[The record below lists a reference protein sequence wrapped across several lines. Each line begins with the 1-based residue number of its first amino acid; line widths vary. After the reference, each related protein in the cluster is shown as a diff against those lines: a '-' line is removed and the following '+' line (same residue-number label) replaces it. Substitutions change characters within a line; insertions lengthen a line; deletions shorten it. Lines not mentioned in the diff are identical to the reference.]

1 MKKGAIKMTVE
12 TVIQLINGVGF
23 PIAACIAMGA
33 YVMYTKKAEIKRTEN
48 ADKKTEKTLGEVKA
62 AIENNTTVIKM
73 LVDILLKGEK
83 NDDT

>member
-1 MKKGAIKMTVE
+1 MTVE

-33 YVMYTKKAEIKRTEN
+33 YVMYTKKAEIKRTED
-48 ADKKTEKTLGEVKA
+48 ADEKTEKTLGEVKA
-62 AIENNTTVIKM
+62 AIENNTTVVKM

-83 NDDT
+83 KDDT

>member
-1 MKKGAIKMTVE
+1 MTVD

-33 YVMYTKKAEIKRTEN
+33 YVMYTKKAEIKRTE
-48 ADKKTEKTLGEVKA
+48 DSDEKTEKTLGEVKA

-73 LVDILLKGEK
+73 LVDILLKGEQK
-83 NDDT
+83 FDT

>member
-1 MKKGAIKMTVE
+1 MTVD

-33 YVMYTKKAEIKRTEN
+33 YVMYTKKAEIKRTED
-48 ADKKTEKTLGEVKA
+48 ADEKTKKTLGEVKA

-83 NDDT
+83 KDDT

>member
-1 MKKGAIKMTVE
+1 MTVD

-48 ADKKTEKTLGEVKA
+48 ADEKTEKTLGEVKA

-73 LVDILLKGEK
+73 LVDILLKGDEK
-83 NDDT
+83 DDA

>member
-1 MKKGAIKMTVE
+1 MTVD

-33 YVMYTKKAEIKRTEN
+33 YVMYTKKAEIKRTE
-48 ADKKTEKTLGEVKA
+48 DSDEKTEKTLGEVKA

-83 NDDT
+83 KDDT

>member
-1 MKKGAIKMTVE
+1 MTVE

-33 YVMYTKKAEIKRTEN
+33 YVMYTKKAEIKRTED
-48 ADKKTEKTLGEVKA
+48 ADEKTEKTLGEVKA

-83 NDDT
+83 NDDA

>member
-1 MKKGAIKMTVE
+1 MTVE
-12 TVIQLINGVGF
+12 TVIQLINGAGF

-33 YVMYTKKAEIKRTEN
+33 YVMYTKKAEIKRTED
-48 ADKKTEKTLGEVKA
+48 ADEKTEKTLGEVKA

>member
-1 MKKGAIKMTVE
+1 MTVD

-33 YVMYTKKAEIKRTEN
+33 YVMYTKKAEIKRTED
-48 ADKKTEKTLGEVKA
+48 ADEKTEKTLGEVKA

-73 LVDILLKGEK
+73 LVDFLLKGEK
-83 NDDT
+83 EDDT

>member
-1 MKKGAIKMTVE
+1 MTVD

-33 YVMYTKKAEIKRTEN
+33 YVMYTKKAEIKRTED
-48 ADKKTEKTLGEVKA
+48 ADEKTEKTLGEVKA

-73 LVDILLKGEK
+73 LVDILLKGEQK
-83 NDDT
+83 FDT

>member
-1 MKKGAIKMTVE
+1 MTVE

-33 YVMYTKKAEIKRTEN
+33 YVMYTKKAEIKRTED
-48 ADKKTEKTLGEVKA
+48 ADEKTEKTLGEVKA

-83 NDDT
+83 EDDA

>member
-1 MKKGAIKMTVE
+1 MSMDAI
-12 TVIQLINGVGF
+12 IQLINGVGF

-33 YVMYTKKAEIKRTEN
+33 YVMYTKKAEIKRTED

-83 NDDT
+83 KDDT

>member
-1 MKKGAIKMTVE
+1 MTVE

-33 YVMYTKKAEIKRTEN
+33 YVVYTKKAEIKRTN
-48 ADKKTEKTLGEVKA
+48 DADEKTEKTLGEVKA